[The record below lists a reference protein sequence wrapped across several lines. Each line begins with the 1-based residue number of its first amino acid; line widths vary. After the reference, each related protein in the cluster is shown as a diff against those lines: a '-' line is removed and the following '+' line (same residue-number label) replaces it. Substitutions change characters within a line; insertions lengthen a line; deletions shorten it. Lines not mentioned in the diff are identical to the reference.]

1 MLTLIHLSAG
11 ASVHEDVSRTPVAFT
26 VLLPSKII
34 HIGMD
39 DLCGKINL
47 DGQQTFTVFY
57 RRLAKLQLDLGF
69 EVNYLHL
76 KPKREWI

>member
-1 MLTLIHLSAG
+1 
-11 ASVHEDVSRTPVAFT
+11 
-26 VLLPSKII
+26 
-34 HIGMD
+34 MD

-47 DGQQTFTVFY
+47 DGQQIFTVFY
-57 RRLAKLQLDLGF
+57 IRLAKLQLDLGF